1 MARHMAIAA
10 TCAAIKGLLSETYPR
25 AEFGTKLKIDTIQPK
40 DVATLS
46 DEGIAIL
53 LWRVT
58 INTQR
63 RGLPPRID
71 AEGRSFKPS
80 LPVDLHIMLL
90 PYASNAER
98 QHRIL
103 GWMMRAMAD
112 AGGINSGQLNHYL
125 SETNVF
131 PAIESIEPICEPL
144 ATADYITM
152 WSRIEKAPL
161 GINYLVRM
169 VLLDSEAP
177 LGSGAPV
184 VDRVIKAGVPVG

>member
-10 TCAAIKGLLSETYPR
+10 VCAAIQGMLSETYPR
-25 AEFGTKLKIDTIQPK
+25 SQFGTKLKIETIQPK
-40 DVATLS
+40 EVEKLNE
-46 DEGIAIL
+46 EGIAIL

-63 RGLPPRID
+63 RGLPQRVDPQ
-71 AEGRSFKPS
+71 GRAFKPS

-112 AGGINSGQLNHYL
+112 AGGLNSGQLNHYL
-125 SETNVF
+125 SETDVF
-131 PAIESIEPICEPL
+131 PAIESIEPVCEPL
-144 ATADYITM
+144 AVADYITM

-161 GINYLVRM
+161 GVNYLVRM
-169 VLLDSEAP
+169 VLLDSEAE
-177 LGSGAPV
+177 LSSGAAV
-184 VDRVIKAGVPVG
+184 VDRAAKAGVPAE

>member
-25 AEFGTKLKIDTIQPK
+25 AEFGTKLKIETIQPK

-63 RGLPPRID
+63 RGLPPRTD
-71 AEGRSFKPS
+71 ADGRVFKAS
-80 LPVDLHIMLL
+80 LPVDLNILLL
-90 PYASNAER
+90 PYATNAER

-112 AGGINSGQLNHYL
+112 AGAINAGQLNHYL
-125 SETNVF
+125 SEVTVF
-131 PAIESIEPICEPL
+131 PAVESIEPVCDPL

-169 VLLDSEAP
+169 VLLDSEVA
-177 LGSGAPV
+177 LNVGEPV
-184 VDRVIKAGVPVG
+184 IERVIKAGGPAE

>member
-10 TCAAIKGLLSETYPR
+10 ACAAIKGLLGETYPR
-25 AEFGTKLKIDTIQPK
+25 DVFGTKLKIDTIQPK
-40 DVATLS
+40 EVADLT

-63 RGLPPRID
+63 RGLPPRVD
-71 AEGRSFKPS
+71 ADGRTFKPS

-90 PYASNAER
+90 PYATNAER

-103 GWMMRAMAD
+103 GWMMRKMAD
-112 AGGINSGQLNHYL
+112 AGTISAGQLNHYL
-125 SETNVF
+125 SETDVF
-131 PAIESIEPICEPL
+131 LAIESIEPVCDPL
-144 ATADYITM
+144 GTADYITM

-169 VLLDSEAP
+169 VMLDSEVM
-177 LGSGAPV
+177 LETGKPV
-184 VDRVIKAGVPVG
+184 VERVIKAGEPVG

>member
-10 TCAAIKGLLSETYPR
+10 ACAAIKGLLKETYPR
-25 AEFGTKLKIDTIQPK
+25 SEFGTKLKIDTIQPK

-71 AEGRSFKPS
+71 ADGRTFKPS
-80 LPVDLHIMLL
+80 LPVDLHIMML
-90 PYASNAER
+90 PYASDAER

-112 AGGINSGQLNHYL
+112 AGGLNSGQLNHYL
-125 SETNVF
+125 SETDVF
-131 PAIESIEPICEPL
+131 PAIESIEPVCEPL
-144 ATADYITM
+144 AVADYITM
-152 WSRIEKAPL
+152 WSRIDKAPL

-169 VLLDSEAP
+169 VLLDSEVE
-177 LGSGAPV
+177 LGSGAAV
-184 VDRVIKAGVPVG
+184 LDRVIKAGAPVE

>member
-10 TCAAIKGLLSETYPR
+10 ACAAIKGLLSETYPR
-25 AEFGTKLKIDTIQPK
+25 AEFGTKLKIDTVQPK

-46 DEGIAIL
+46 EEGIAIL

-71 AEGRSFKPS
+71 ADGRQFKPS

-131 PAIESIEPICEPL
+131 PAIESIEPVCEPL
-144 ATADYITM
+144 AVADYITM

-169 VLLDSEAP
+169 VLLDSEVS
-177 LGSGAPV
+177 LSTGAPV
-184 VDRVIKAGVPVG
+184 VERVFEAGVPAG

>member
-10 TCAAIKGLLSETYPR
+10 VGAAIKGLLSETYPR
-25 AEFGTKLKIDTIQPK
+25 ADFGTKLKIETVQPK
-40 DVATLS
+40 DVAGLS
-46 DEGIAIL
+46 EEGIAIL

-63 RGLPPRID
+63 RGLPPRVD
-71 AEGRSFKPS
+71 AEGRTFKAS
-80 LPVDLHIMLL
+80 LPIDLHFMLL
-90 PYASNAER
+90 PYATNAER

-112 AGGINSGQLNHYL
+112 AGGLNSGQLNHYL

-131 PAIESIEPICEPL
+131 PAIESIEPVCEPL
-144 ATADYITM
+144 AVADYITM

-161 GINYLVRM
+161 GVNYLVRM
-169 VLLDSEAP
+169 VLLDSEAQ
-177 LGSGAPV
+177 LSTGAQV
-184 VDRVIKAGVPVG
+184 IDRAHEAGVPAE